1 MPDLLL
7 ELRSEEIPARMQR
20 KAAGDLKKLVTD
32 ALVEAG
38 LTYEGAR
45 EYWTPRRLTL
55 DIRGV
60 EARSKDV
67 VEERKGPRA
76 DAPQKAID
84 GFLRGAGLASI
95 DEAEIHSDPKK
106 GDFYVATIKKPGR
119 PAEAIIAEAMPT
131 IIRDFPWPKSMRWG
145 PASREP
151 GSLRWVRPLQSILCT
166 FGPET
171 EEPVVVDFSVHG
183 IKAGNTTRGH
193 RFHAPEEIT
202 VRRFDDYA
210 AKLEKAFVLLGAER
224 RKDMIRH
231 DAENLAFARGLEV
244 VPDDG
249 LLEEVAGLVE
259 WPVTLMG
266 EFEPEFLEIPPEI
279 IRSTIKA
286 NQKCFVLRPQ
296 GSVEPEAR
304 KADRPSPGQGALAEP
319 SAQQTGVSDNKL
331 SNHFI
336 LVANIEASD
345 GGAAIASGNAKVV
358 RARLSDALYFWQTD
372 QADLPD
378 IDSLKPSAEK
388 FGLDLTKPLD
398 QRMAKLDALD
408 VTFHAKLGTQ
418 GERVQRIA
426 ALAEDIAR
434 TLYSD
439 GATLGGEAVSA
450 DELAAL
456 AKRAAVLAKADLTT
470 EAVGEFPEL
479 QGLMGRYYAALQ
491 GEHPSV
497 QAAIEEHYKPL
508 GPTDTVPSDPVA
520 VCVALADKLDM
531 LVGFWAID
539 EKPTGS
545 KDPYALRRAALG
557 VIRVVVENRLRLPI
571 APLVDDAYGKV
582 LITLVARYDIYWRM
596 PDSEQFVHYLLL
608 KPGVDEYGQR
618 AGPIALSRGD
628 PAWDG
633 FVAPIASENPS
644 DISYKKGHDRTIG
657 PKALFILPS
666 LSNLPSELLSFF
678 HDRLKVQLRDQGA
691 RHDLVDAV
699 LSAGAPPSSAPPG
712 HLLPVGEKNRS
723 APTGASTGYDNDKR
737 IADGDEK
744 GAIPR
749 PDGERVDDA
758 KRRPGEGSDASAS
771 EGTPSASHQGEGAAP
786 NDDLLD
792 ITRRVEA
799 LGKFLDSDDGQ
810 NLLAGYRRAANILA
824 AEEKKGTRVAEV
836 VDLDLLTEH
845 EERVLAGAVDR
856 AEIELEEA
864 LAIENYAHAMAALA
878 DLRIPV
884 DAFFDK
890 VLVNAEDEA
899 VRANRLALLARI
911 RAATRKVADFGKI
924 AG

>member
-20 KAAGDLKKLVTD
+20 KAAGDLKKLVAD
-32 ALVEAG
+32 ALVDAG

-60 EARSKDV
+60 DARSKDV
-67 VEERKGPRA
+67 AEERKGPRT
-76 DAPQKAID
+76 DAPPKAIE

-95 DEAEIHSDPKK
+95 DDAEIRSDPKK

-119 PAEAIIAEAMPT
+119 PAEGIIADAMPG
-131 IIRDFPWPKSMRWG
+131 IIKGFPWPKSMRWG
-145 PASREP
+145 AASREP

-171 EEPVVVDFSVHG
+171 EEPVVVDFSVDG

-193 RFHAPEEIT
+193 RFHAPEEFS

-210 AKLEKAFVLLGAER
+210 AKLEKAFVVLDAER
-224 RKDMIRH
+224 RREMIRH
-231 DAENLAFARGLEV
+231 DAENLAFAKGLEV

-249 LLEEVAGLVE
+249 LLDEVSGLVE

-286 NQKCFVLRPQ
+286 NQKCFVTR
-296 GSVEPEAR
+296 A
-304 KADRPSPGQGALAEP
+304 PSDVAEKRAIPLPGGERVAAKQPGEGA
-319 SAQQTGVSDNKL
+319 SL
-331 SNHFI
+331 SNHFV
-336 LVANIEASD
+336 LVSNIEASD
-345 GGAAIASGNAKVV
+345 GGAAIASGNGKVV

-378 IDSLKPSAEK
+378 LKSLAASAEK
-388 FGLDLTKPLD
+388 FDLDLTKPLD
-398 QRMAKLDALD
+398 QRMAKLDALG

-418 GERVQRIA
+418 GERVARIA
-426 ALAEDIAR
+426 TLAEEIAR
-434 TLYSD
+434 TAYPE

-508 GPTDTVPSDPVA
+508 GPTDSVPSDPVA
-520 VCVALADKLDM
+520 ICVALADKLDM

-557 VIRVVVENRLRLPI
+557 MIRLLSEFTVRLSPVIFESYVNILVSQQRGRNVIYYRIRSSKPDWLNYATITALKTPDFLEDFPKNELDTNEPFIVVIEEK
-571 APLVDDAYGKV
+571 AA
-582 LITLVARYDIYWRM
+582 
-596 PDSEQFVHYLLL
+596 DSKWFV
-608 KPGVDEYGQR
+608 Q
-618 AGPIALSRGD
+618 LSG
-628 PAWDG
+628 G
-633 FVAPIASENPS
+633 
-644 DISYKKGHDRTIG
+644 RT
-657 PKALFILPS
+657 PKAAVNEYPS
-666 LSNLPSELLSFF
+666 ANALLDDLLAFF
-678 HDRLKVQLRDQGA
+678 HDRLKVQLRDSGA

-699 LSAGAPPSSAPPG
+699 LSG
-712 HLLPVGEKNRS
+712 
-723 APTGASTGYDNDKR
+723 
-737 IADGDEK
+737 
-744 GAIPR
+744 
-749 PDGERVDDA
+749 
-758 KRRPGEGSDASAS
+758 GEGS
-771 EGTPSASHQGEGAAP
+771 AP
-786 NDDLLD
+786 NDDILD

-799 LGKFLDSDDGQ
+799 LGTFLDSEDGQ
-810 NLLAGYRRAANILA
+810 NLLAGTRRAANILA
-824 AEEKKGTRVAEV
+824 AEEKKGTRIAET
-836 VDLDLLTEH
+836 VDLALLTEH
-845 EERVLAGAVDR
+845 EEKVLAGAVDR

-864 LAIENYAHAMAALA
+864 LAVENYEHAMAGLA
-878 DLRIPV
+878 NLRIPV